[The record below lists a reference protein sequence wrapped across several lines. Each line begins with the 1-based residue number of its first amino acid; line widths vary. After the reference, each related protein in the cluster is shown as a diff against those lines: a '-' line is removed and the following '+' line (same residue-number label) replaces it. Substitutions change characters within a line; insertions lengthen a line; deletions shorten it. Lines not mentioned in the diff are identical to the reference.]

1 MDQMVE
7 KVISA
12 LREGGYKVTAQR
24 VAIVRALTSDRT
36 HPTAEEIY
44 EWVRREYPMMSPATV
59 YKTLDLLKKI
69 NTVRELGFAEG
80 GARFDPN
87 MNLHINLVCVKC
99 GTIEDLN
106 ERLLKDLKE
115 RVATASNYRITGHRI
130 EFYGYCSRCQR

>member
-44 EWVRREYPMMSPATV
+44 QRVRREYPMMSPATV

-69 NTVRELGFAEG
+69 NTVRELGFAKG

-87 MNLHINLVCVKC
+87 MNLHINLVCLKC

-130 EFYGYCSRCQR
+130 EFYGHCSRCQR